1 MSGTLENP
9 AAIKTKQNITKK
21 KRFCMLYYNY
31 SSKSTIIAKKT
42 THTKVTWEFA
52 KQKND
57 EKKID
62 YWTDGQL
69 HL

>member
-31 SSKSTIIAKKT
+31 SSKSTIIAKKPLT
-42 THTKVTWEFA
+42 LKSHE
-52 KQKND
+52 NLPN
-57 EKKID
+57 KKKMKKKD